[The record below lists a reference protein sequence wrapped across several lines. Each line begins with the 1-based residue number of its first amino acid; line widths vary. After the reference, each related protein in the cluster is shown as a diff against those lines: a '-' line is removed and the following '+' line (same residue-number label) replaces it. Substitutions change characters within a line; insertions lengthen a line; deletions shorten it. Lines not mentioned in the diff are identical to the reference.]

1 MSHTE
6 RYAKDK
12 ISKQTGHLRFTRIKF
27 SQGLTYWDTEFLTG
41 VENFNE
47 IILEFHPTQWQWN
60 LPSTSKLTVFVPT
73 CALVNH
79 LKLCL
84 ALGTT
89 MSVLSRSVLSNS
101 VIPRTVTHQAPLPWD
116 SPGKNTGTGCHS
128 LLQGILPIQESN
140 LGLPNCRQII
150 SIWATNE
157 VLSYLSFQKFFCVHV

>member
-89 MSVLSRSVLSNS
+89 MSVLTRSVLSNS
-101 VIPRTVTHQAPLPWD
+101 VIPRTVAHQAPLSMGFSREEYWSGLLCPPLVNLLN
-116 SPGKNTGTGCHS
+116 PGIKPRSSALQADS
-128 LLQGILPIQESN
+128 LL
-140 LGLPNCRQII
+140 
-150 SIWATNE
+150 A
-157 VLSYLSFQKFFCVHV
+157 

>member
-89 MSVLSRSVLSNS
+89 MSVLTRSVLSNS
-101 VIPRTVTHQAPLPWD
+101 VIPRTVAHQAPLSMGFSREEYWSGLPFS
-116 SPGKNTGTGCHS
+116 SPAPQFSSALS
-128 LLQGILPIQESN
+128 LLYGPAFTSTHDYTEKL
-140 LGLPNCRQII
+140 
-150 SIWATNE
+150 
-157 VLSYLSFQKFFCVHV
+157 

>member
-89 MSVLSRSVLSNS
+89 MSVLTRSVLSNS
-101 VIPRTVTHQAPLPWD
+101 VIPRTVAHQAPLSMGFSREEYWSGLPFS
-116 SPGKNTGTGCHS
+116 SPGHSNMRRQFLGKNR
-128 LLQGILPIQESN
+128 N
-140 LGLPNCRQII
+140 LY
-150 SIWATNE
+150 T
-157 VLSYLSFQKFFCVHV
+157 